1 MLPPTLGEHSSLS
14 ESTLVMR
21 HRAPLA
27 AVLAAVV
34 ALFPGL
40 ALPAL
45 AGSTEPGSDAAGT
58 AAASG
63 PKVVIVVG
71 ATHEA
76 TDSYRDYANLMY
88 AEAIR
93 YTSNVV
99 RVYSP
104 NATWKNVKAAAQG
117 ASILIY
123 LGHGSGYPR
132 DDSAVFNPDGHDGM
146 GLNVAS
152 NKSDYVARYY
162 GESYMANDI
171 RLAKNAVVIL
181 SHLCF
186 ASGNSM
192 SGDPEPTYAVAE
204 QRIDNFASGFLRAGA
219 RTVIADVWNSGAVHY
234 IRSIFTTDQSI
245 GNMWSSSPSDHG
257 HQMPFTPLRNP
268 AYQAVMDPNTWT
280 TGFYRSIV
288 GALDM
293 RTTAVLDGAAADATS
308 RHPATFQAPGAAA
321 VGDAPVSL
329 YQGAALG
336 ESTGAS
342 LAAGVAV
349 RVMDVVPAE
358 DEASDPSLEVET
370 LDGSVGG
377 WVGGAGLIPRDSAG
391 PELWSMD
398 GARTISPNFDGYLDR
413 LNLWAR
419 FSETVDWSVRIRD
432 AGGDVV
438 RTQDGTGHQA
448 GITWDALSDGEPAPD
463 GDYTWH
469 LKANDAWG
477 NPVLDE
483 DGGFTIENEAVPG
496 TAVLSLEPE
505 APTTRA
511 SSTTFTLTFAGPVTG
526 LTKADFTRTGTARCD
541 LGKPAGGPAVYTVTL
556 SDCST
561 GSATLTLASS
571 SVTDEAAQVGP
582 AGAIASKIT
591 IDRSDPSASTPKPTL
606 RKGIQIGGGANAPL
620 TMTLSWTGSDS
631 GSGVASY
638 DVRQSVDGSAWA
650 TIASKTTDTVLQTS
664 VSPGHAYRFMV
675 RARDRAGNVGSWS
688 GGWAWYPQLVQESHG
703 DLAYT
708 GGWSSE
714 DDGDF
719 SADGARFA
727 TDAGATVKYTFSG
740 RAVSWVTQL
749 GPDSGEVEVYLDG
762 DLVATVDT
770 HADATIE
777 RFVAFTRGWS
787 SDGKHTIK
795 LVVVGTGRVD
805 LDAFEVIR

>member
-1 MLPPTLGEHSSLS
+1 
-14 ESTLVMR
+14 MR
-21 HRAPLA
+21 LRAPLA

-34 ALFPGL
+34 ALLPAL

-45 AGSTEPGSDAAGT
+45 AGSAEPGSDAASA

-76 TDSYRDYANLMY
+76 TDSYRNYANLMY
-88 AEAIR
+88 AEAIK
-93 YTSNVV
+93 YTPNVV
-99 RVYSP
+99 KVYSP

-146 GLNVAS
+146 GLNSAS
-152 NKSDYVARYY
+152 NKSDYVAKYY

-171 RLAKNAVVIL
+171 RLARNAVVIL

-204 QRIDNFASGFLRAGA
+204 QRIDNFASGFIRAGA
-219 RTVIADVWNSGAVHY
+219 RTVIADVWNTGVTHY

-245 GNMWSSSPSDHG
+245 GNMWAFSPSNHG

-280 TGFYRSIV
+280 SGFYRSIV
-288 GALDM
+288 GAPGM
-293 RTTAVLDGAAADATS
+293 RTTDVLEGASASNTGK
-308 RHPATFQAPGAAA
+308 HPSNFQAPGAAA

-336 ESTGAS
+336 ESTGAT
-342 LAAGVAV
+342 LAAGEAV
-349 RVMDVVPAE
+349 RVTDVVPAE
-358 DEASDPSLEVET
+358 DGVSDPTLEVET
-370 LDGSVGG
+370 LDGSIGG
-377 WVGGAGLIPRDSAG
+377 WVDGTGLIPRDSAG

-398 GARTISPNFDGYLDR
+398 GPDTISPNFDGYLDQ

-419 FSETVDWSVRIRD
+419 FSETVDWSVKIKD
-432 AGGDVV
+432 GGGDVL

-448 GITWDALSDGEPAPD
+448 GISWDALLGDDPAPD

-483 DGGFTIENEAVPG
+483 DGGFTIANEAVPG

-505 APTTRA
+505 ATTTRA

-541 LGKPAGGPAVYTVTL
+541 LGKPAGGPAVYTITL
-556 SDCST
+556 SDCTT
-561 GSATLTLASS
+561 GTATLTLASG
-571 SVTDEAAQVGP
+571 SVADESAQLGP
-582 AGAIASKIT
+582 VGAIASKIT
-591 IDRSDPSASTPKPTL
+591 IDRSDPSTSTPRPTL
-606 RKGIQIGGGANAPL
+606 RKGLQIGGGANAPL
-620 TMTLSWTGSDS
+620 PMTLSWTGSDS

-638 DVRQSVDGSAWA
+638 DVRRSQDGAAWEL
-650 TIASKTTDTVLQTS
+650 IASKTTDTSLQTT
-664 VSPGHAYRFMV
+664 VTPGHTYRFMV
-675 RARDRAGNVGSWS
+675 RARDKAGNVGSWS
-688 GGWAWYPQLVQESHG
+688 GGWGWYPQLVQESHG
-703 DLAYT
+703 DLTYT
-708 GGWSSE
+708 GAWTH
-714 DDGDF
+714 DADGDY

-727 TDAGATVKYTFSG
+727 LEAGASVKYTFSG
-740 RAVSWVTQL
+740 RAVAWVTQL
-749 GPDSGEVEVYLDG
+749 SPDSGEVAVYIDG

-770 HADATIE
+770 HADSTTE
-777 RFVAFTRGWS
+777 RFVAFTRSWTSYGNHS
-787 SDGKHTIK
+787 IK
-795 LVVVGTGRVD
+795 LVIVSGDGTRVD
-805 LDAFEVIR
+805 LDAFEVVR

>member
-1 MLPPTLGEHSSLS
+1 
-14 ESTLVMR
+14 MR

-34 ALFPGL
+34 ALLPAL

-45 AGSTEPGSDAAGT
+45 AGSTEPGADAVGT
-58 AAASG
+58 SAASG

-76 TDSYRDYANLMY
+76 TDSYRSYANLMY
-88 AEAIR
+88 AEAIK
-93 YTSNVV
+93 YTPNVV
-99 RVYSP
+99 KVYSP

-132 DDSAVFNPDGHDGM
+132 DDSAVFNPNGHDGM
-146 GLNVAS
+146 GLNSAS
-152 NKSDYVARYY
+152 NKSDYVAKYY

-204 QRIDNFASGFLRAGA
+204 QRIDNFASGFIRAGA
-219 RTVIADVWNSGAVHY
+219 RTVIADVWNSGVIHY
-234 IRSIFTTDQSI
+234 IRSIFTTNQSI
-245 GNMWSSSPSDHG
+245 GNMWAFSPSNHG

-268 AYQAVMDPNTWT
+268 AYQAVMDPNNWT
-280 TGFYRSIV
+280 SGFYRSIV
-288 GALDM
+288 AAPEM
-293 RTTAVLDGAAADATS
+293 RTTDVIAGASDSLTS
-308 RHPATFQAPGAAA
+308 KHPSTFQAPGAAA

-336 ESTGAS
+336 ESTGAA
-342 LAAGVAV
+342 LPAGEVV
-349 RVMDVVPAE
+349 RVTDVVPA
-358 DEASDPSLEVET
+358 DDGVSDPALEVET
-370 LDGSVGG
+370 LDGSIGG
-377 WVGGAGLIPRDSAG
+377 WVDGAGLIPRDSAG

-398 GARTISPNFDGYLDR
+398 GPGTISPNFDGYLDR

-419 FSETVDWSVRIRD
+419 FSESVDWSVKLKD
-432 AGGDVV
+432 SGGDVV

-448 GITWDALSDGEPAPD
+448 GITWDALPGGDPAPD

-483 DGGFTIENEAVPG
+483 DGAFAIANEAVPG
-496 TAVLSLEPE
+496 TAVLSFEPE
-505 APTTRA
+505 AATTRS

-526 LTKADFTRTGTARCD
+526 LTKADFTRTGTARCA
-541 LGKPAGGPAVYTVTL
+541 LGKPLGGPAAYTITL
-556 SDCST
+556 SDCTT
-561 GSATLTLASS
+561 GSATLTLASGG
-571 SVTDEAAQVGP
+571 VADEAAQLGP
-582 AGAIASKIT
+582 AGAIASRIT
-591 IDRSDPSASTPKPTL
+591 IDRSDPSTSTPRPTL
-606 RKGIQIGGGANAPL
+606 RKGIQIGGGGNAPL
-620 TMTLSWTGSDS
+620 PMTLSWTGSDS

-638 DVRQSVDGSAWA
+638 DVRQSRDGEAWELVA
-650 TIASKTTDTVLQTS
+650 NKTTDTSLETTVT
-664 VSPGHAYRFMV
+664 PGHTYRFMV
-675 RARDRAGNVGSWS
+675 RARDRAGNVGNWS
-688 GGWAWYPQLVQESHG
+688 GGWGWHPQLVQESSG
-703 DLAYT
+703 ALTYMGT
-708 GGWSSE
+708 WSTVA
-714 DDGDF
+714 DGDF

-727 TDAGATVKYTFSG
+727 MDAGATVKYTFSG
-740 RAVSWVTQL
+740 RAVAWVTQL
-749 GPDSGEVEVYLDG
+749 TPDSGEVAVYIDG

-770 HADATIE
+770 HADATTE
-777 RFVAFTRGWS
+777 RFVAFTKSWS
-787 SDGKHTIK
+787 SYGKHTIK
-795 LVVVGTGRVD
+795 LVALGGQRVD

>member
-1 MLPPTLGEHSSLS
+1 
-14 ESTLVMR
+14 MR

-34 ALFPGL
+34 ALLPVL

-45 AGSTEPGSDAAGT
+45 AGSTEPSADAAVT
-58 AAASG
+58 AAAAG

-76 TDSYRDYANLMY
+76 TDSYRSYANLMY
-88 AEAIR
+88 AEAIK
-93 YTSNVV
+93 YTPNVV
-99 RVYSP
+99 KVYSP

-152 NKSDYVARYY
+152 NKSDNVAKYY

-192 SGDPEPTYAVAE
+192 SGDPEPTYAVAQ

-219 RTVIADVWNSGAVHY
+219 RTVIADVWNSGVIHY

-245 GNMWSSSPSDHG
+245 GSMWSISPSNHG

-268 AYQAVMDPNTWT
+268 AYQAVMDPNNWKS
-280 TGFYRSIV
+280 GFYRSIV
-288 GALDM
+288 GAPEM
-293 RTTAVLDGAAADATS
+293 RTTDVLAGASESFTS
-308 RHPATFQAPGAAA
+308 KHPATFQAPGAAA
-321 VGDAPVSL
+321 VGATPVSL

-336 ESTGAS
+336 ESTAA
-342 LAAGVAV
+342 LAAGEVV
-349 RVMDVVPAE
+349 RVIDVVPAE
-358 DEASDPSLEVET
+358 DGIADPVLEVET
-370 LDGSVGG
+370 LDGSVSG
-377 WVGGAGLIPRDSAG
+377 WVDGGGLIPRDSVG

-398 GARTISPNFDGYLDR
+398 GPDTISPNFDGYLDR

-419 FSETVDWSVRIRD
+419 FSESVDWSVKIKGP
-432 AGGDVV
+432 GGDVV

-448 GITWDALSDGEPAPD
+448 GITWDALLGGDPAQD

-483 DGGFTIENEAVPG
+483 SGGFTIANEAVPG
-496 TAVLSLEPE
+496 TAVLALEPE
-505 APTTRA
+505 AAMTR
-511 SSTTFTLTFAGPVTG
+511 SKSTTFTLTFAGPVTG

-541 LGKPAGGPAVYTVTL
+541 LGKPAGGPSVYSITL
-556 SDCST
+556 SDCTT
-561 GSATLTLASS
+561 GTATLTLASG
-571 SVTDEAAQVGP
+571 SVADEAAQLGP

-591 IDRSDPSASTPKPTL
+591 IDRSDPSTSIPRPTL

-620 TMTLSWTGSDS
+620 PMTLSWSGSDS

-638 DVRQSVDGSAWA
+638 DVRQSRDGEAWEL
-650 TIASKTTDTVLQTS
+650 IASKTTGTALQTT
-664 VSPGHAYRFMV
+664 VTPGHTYRFMV
-675 RARDRAGNVGSWS
+675 RARDKAGNVGSWS
-688 GGWAWYPQLVQESHG
+688 GGWGWYPQLVQESHG
-703 DLAYT
+703 DLTYT
-708 GGWSSE
+708 GAWSPE
-714 DDGDF
+714 ADGDF
-719 SADGARFA
+719 SADGARF
-727 TDAGATVKYTFSG
+727 TTQAGATVKYTFSG
-740 RAVSWVTQL
+740 RAVAWVTQL
-749 GPDSGEVEVYLDG
+749 TPGSGAVAVYVDG
-762 DLVATVDT
+762 DLVATVDA
-770 HADATIE
+770 HADATTE
-777 RFVAFTRGWS
+777 RFVAFTKSWS
-787 SDGKHTIK
+787 SYGKHTIK
-795 LVVVGTGRVD
+795 LVAVGGQRVD
-805 LDAFEVIR
+805 LDAFEVVR